1 MYDPLLFIHSW
12 LRWIFLIL
20 AVVVIAKSL
29 MGWLGG
35 KDYVKS
41 DNILAA
47 SFVGTMHL
55 QLLIGLI
62 LYFFLSPIT
71 AIAFEDFG
79 AAMKNASVRYWA
91 VEHISIMVLA
101 VIVAQIGRT
110 KAKKAQESIQK
121 YKTQSIF
128 FIIALILV
136 LSRIPFNESA
146 RLFRF

>member
-1 MYDPLLFIHSW
+1 MYNPLLLIHSW

-20 AVVVIAKSL
+20 AIVVIAKSII
-29 MGWLGG
+29 GWLGG
-35 KDYVKS
+35 KDYSKG
-41 DNILAA
+41 DNALAA

-71 AIAFEDFG
+71 AVAFEDFG
-79 AAMKNASVRYWA
+79 AAMKNAEIRYWA
-91 VEHISIMVLA
+91 VEHISMMILA
-101 VIVAQIGRT
+101 VVIAQIGRT
-110 KAKKAQESIQK
+110 KAKKAKESIQK

-128 FIIALILV
+128 FIIALVLV